1 MKFLTDTVKSFIGQA
16 EIQTEACAC
25 SEHVH
30 DFCTIFVVDGVFMT
44 SQEVSEI
51 LSKHP
56 HTGQKGP
63 YSNCDKKSS
72 DVAAADES
80 ASHTHNS
87 ALRTTPLDPISP
99 ILVEYVSVSPSEA
112 DVQEI
117 AQFAVDELSRGA
129 HSMASLVLVNVV
141 KAEKQTLAGVNYR
154 LKLELKSGDIGAM
167 ECDVVVFD
175 QSCSSTCRVSS
186 FKCNPPLNSS
196 VSSTNEKELNR
207 NMIL

>member
-1 MKFLTDTVKSFIGQA
+1 
-16 EIQTEACAC
+16 
-25 SEHVH
+25 
-30 DFCTIFVVDGVFMT
+30 MT
-44 SQEVSEI
+44 KNEVADV

-56 HTGQKGP
+56 PTDPKAP
-63 YSNCDKKSS
+63 YSTCDRKLS
-72 DVAAADES
+72 DVAVADEP
-80 ASHTHNS
+80 SHTHNG

-99 ILVEYVSVSPSEA
+99 ILVDYISVSPSEA

-129 HSMASLVLVNVV
+129 HSMASPLVLVSVV

-154 LKLELKSGDIGAM
+154 LKLKLKSGDVGAI

-186 FKCNPPLNSS
+186 FKCNPPLDSN
-196 VSSTNEKELNR
+196 VSSKKE
-207 NMIL
+207 

>member
-1 MKFLTDTVKSFIGQA
+1 MKFLTDDVKTFINQA
-16 EIQTEACAC
+16 EIQTAACAC

-30 DFCTIFVVDGVFMT
+30 DFCTIFVVDRVFMT
-44 SQEVSEI
+44 NNEVAEV

-56 HTGQKGP
+56 QAGQKGP
-63 YSNCDKKSS
+63 FSTCDKRSS
-72 DVAAADES
+72 DEAAAKETSS
-80 ASHTHNS
+80 AHNT

-99 ILVEYVSVSPSEA
+99 IFVDYVVVSPSDA

-129 HSMASLVLVNVV
+129 HSMASPLVLVSVV

-154 LKLELKSGDIGAM
+154 LKLELKSEDIGAIG
-167 ECDVVVFD
+167 CDVVVFD

-186 FKCNPPLNSS
+186 FKCNPPLLSS
-196 VSSTNEKELNR
+196 ASSTNE
-207 NMIL
+207 